1 MIANSY
7 PATGQSVL
15 GLRKSAGSNGA
26 EFSLEC
32 CARSGVVLSSDADAS
47 NPTQMTPY
55 DQWPAVWQQQLNAA
69 YLGDAAPLQMV
80 SPKTVKELAEVV
92 TQAHQEKLKLLLAG
106 QGTKLGWGIP
116 AKKLNRLLS
125 TQHLNA
131 LVDHAVGDMTVTVQA
146 GMTFSALQTLL
157 AKENQWIPL
166 DPVYADRA
174 TVGGIL
180 ATRDAGS
187 LRHRYG
193 GVRDLCLGL
202 TFVRSDGQI
211 AKAGGRVVKNVA
223 GYDLMKLFAGSFG
236 TLGIVTEMTLRAY
249 PLPERSGTV
258 WVRGDREAIATLT
271 QTLRQSTLTP
281 TAFDVWVRENSDD
294 ITLALRFQSLAESVL
309 AQTERVCEMA
319 RSQSLKAEAIADGE
333 DGEWW
338 GTAARHLREAAR
350 QETVICQIGTVPA
363 EAVSALAAIQQKA
376 AQIGVALQGRVHA
389 SSGVGQLRLTGTEMN
404 CRKLLGDVRA
414 FLNPSGGYLSIL
426 EAPISLK
433 KAVEVWGYSGN
444 ALAAMRKLK
453 ERFDPQGGLNPGR
466 FVGGL

>member
-1 MIANSY
+1 
-7 PATGQSVL
+7 
-15 GLRKSAGSNGA
+15 
-26 EFSLEC
+26 
-32 CARSGVVLSSDADAS
+32 VVLSSDADAS

-69 YLGDAAPLQMV
+69 YLGDAAALQMV
-80 SPKTVKELAEVV
+80 SPKTLKELAEVV
-92 TQAHQEKLKLLLAG
+92 TQAHQGKLKLLVAG

-116 AKKLNRLLS
+116 AKKLDRLLS

-146 GMTFSALQTLL
+146 GMTFAALQTLL

-166 DPVYADRA
+166 DPVYGDRA

-180 ATRDAGS
+180 ATRDAGA

-249 PLPERSGTV
+249 PLSERSGTV
-258 WVRGDREAIATLT
+258 LVQGDGEAIATLT

-281 TAFDVWVRENSDD
+281 TAFDIWVRENSDD

-319 RSQSLKAEAIADGE
+319 RSQSLKTEAIADGE

-338 GTAARHLREAAR
+338 GTAARRLRESTS
-350 QETVICQIGTVPA
+350 QNTVICQIGTVPA
-363 EAVSALAAIQQKA
+363 EAVAALA
-376 AQIGVALQGRVHA
+376 VALQGRVHA
-389 SSGVGQLRLTGTEMN
+389 SSGVGQLRLTGSEMD
-404 CRKLLGDVRA
+404 CRKLLGDLRA
-414 FLNPSGGYLSIL
+414 SLNSSGGYLSIL
-426 EAPISLK
+426 EAPLTLK

>member
-1 MIANSY
+1 
-7 PATGQSVL
+7 
-15 GLRKSAGSNGA
+15 
-26 EFSLEC
+26 
-32 CARSGVVLSSDADAS
+32 LSSDDGAIAQT
-47 NPTQMTPY
+47 PMTSY
-55 DQWPAVWQQQLNAA
+55 EQWSPAWQHPLKAA
-69 YLGDAAPLQMV
+69 YLGDATALQMV
-80 SPKTVKELAEVV
+80 SPASVKELAAVV
-92 TQAHQEKLKLLLAG
+92 AQAHQNHQKLLIAG

-116 AKKLNRLLS
+116 AKKIDLLLS
-125 TQHLNA
+125 TQNLNG

-146 GMTFSALQTLL
+146 GMTFAALQTLL

-180 ATRDAGS
+180 ATRDAGA

-258 WVRGDREAIATLT
+258 LVRGGEGAIAMLT
-271 QTLRQSTLTP
+271 QQLRLSTLTP
-281 TAFDVWVRENSDD
+281 TAFDIWVEQDSDD

-309 AQTERVCEMA
+309 AQTERVFEIA
-319 RSQSLKAEAIADGE
+319 RSQSLKTEAIADGQ

-338 GTAARHLREAAR
+338 ATAAQRLRESAGPD
-350 QETVICQIGTVPA
+350 TVICQIGMVPN
-363 EAVSALAAIQQKA
+363 EAVSGLSIITQKA
-376 AQIGVALQGRVHA
+376 AQVGVTLQGRVHA
-389 SSGVGQLRLTGTEMN
+389 SSGVGQLRLTGTEMD
-404 CRKLLGDVRA
+404 CRRLLGDLRG
-414 FLNPSGGYLSIL
+414 FLNQSGGYLSIL
-426 EAPISLK
+426 EAPLTLK

-453 ERFDPQGGLNPGR
+453 ERFDPQGGLNLGR